1 MKLLRRE
8 WLHRYRCRLYKSP
21 VVSGALGDTAL
32 RGWTV
37 KWIRSLEIG
46 NSRPRFLL
54 APAIVLMLALSLS
67 AAAENQYYVSTTGSN
82 SNSGTS
88 PSKPWQTISF
98 AVANAN
104 LSGGATI
111 LVHAGTYTENIPC
124 GGHNGPLCMNRSGPS
139 TTQRFR
145 IECDTQWSVPS
156 GSGCLLRN
164 SSSSGGM
171 IANANNVDIVGFDYT
186 NPNSAVGAE
195 ARCTVTSG
203 QCPQGN
209 SVHLINNYLHD
220 IGQNINDD
228 LGGPGC
234 PSFGAIFVGSTRH
247 SPAFQTDIQII
258 GNRISNYGDQTKAPR
273 NGGSCNFTQ
282 GIYAN
287 TPGAVIENNIVI
299 QVAAYGI
306 HFYSAPCNGVISNNT
321 VDQAGKSDIIVGGG
335 DCSPQGKITINNN
348 ILGAAPSGGIFL
360 GASGVAPCTSSSRI
374 KVSNNLF
381 ASGSSQING
390 SLNGCTD
397 VSGSLTE
404 APTDTFVSYS
414 ATSRTN
420 DYHLKAGSQAISHG
434 TTACTSGVSN
444 CVNPL
449 DFDRITRLSPP
460 SIGSYDFGGASAESP
475 RAPTGLTAT
484 VQ

>member
-1 MKLLRRE
+1 M
-8 WLHRYRCRLYKSP
+8 
-21 VVSGALGDTAL
+21 
-32 RGWTV
+32 
-37 KWIRSLEIG
+37 KWISSLGIG
-46 NSRPRFLL
+46 NSRPVFLL
-54 APAIVLMLALSLS
+54 ALTIVTVFAFSLR
-67 AAAENQYYVSTTGSN
+67 AAAQNQYYVSTTGSN

-88 PSKPWQTISF
+88 LSKPWQTISF

-104 LSGGATI
+104 LTTGATI
-111 LVHAGTYTENIPC
+111 HVAAGTYTENVAC
-124 GGHNGPLCMNRSGPS
+124 GGHSGPLCINRSGPS
-139 TTQRFR
+139 STQRFR
-145 IECDTQWSVPS
+145 IECDSQWSVPS

-186 NPNSAVGAE
+186 NPDSAVGAE
-195 ARCTVTSG
+195 ARCTATSG

-209 SVHLINNYLHD
+209 SVHIINNYLHD
-220 IGQNINDD
+220 IGQNVNDSQ
-228 LGGPGC
+228 GGPGC
-234 PSFGAIFVGSTRH
+234 PSFGAIYVGSTRH

-258 GNRISNYGDQTKAPR
+258 GNRISNYGDQTKASR

-282 GIYAN
+282 GIYSN
-287 TPGAVIENNIVI
+287 TPGVVIENNIVI
-299 QVAAYGI
+299 QVVAYGI

-335 DCSPQGKITINNN
+335 DCSPQGTITITNN

-360 GASGVAPCTSSSRI
+360 GAGGTAPCTSSSRI
-374 KVSNNLF
+374 KISNNIF
-381 ASGSSQING
+381 ASGSTQIHG

-397 VSGSLTE
+397 VSGSFTE
-404 APTDTFVSYS
+404 DPTTTFVSYS
-414 ATSRTN
+414 PTSRTN
-420 DYHLKAGSQAISHG
+420 DYHLKAGSQAISRG

-449 DFDRITRLSPP
+449 DFDRVTRLSPP
-460 SIGSYDFGGASAESP
+460 SIGSYELGSASGSLPA
-475 RAPTGLTAT
+475 APTGLAAI